1 MNINSTKFGIAS
13 GLTAS
18 ILWLI
23 CSVIVM
29 VAPAMMLSVTGDMMH
44 MQFNDMG
51 WNLTLYG
58 VCIGLIAWFAVASIS
73 AWLLA
78 TIYNK
83 LQ

>member
-44 MQFNDMG
+44 MQFNGMG

-58 VCIGLIAWFAVASIS
+58 VCIGLIAWFAVAGIS